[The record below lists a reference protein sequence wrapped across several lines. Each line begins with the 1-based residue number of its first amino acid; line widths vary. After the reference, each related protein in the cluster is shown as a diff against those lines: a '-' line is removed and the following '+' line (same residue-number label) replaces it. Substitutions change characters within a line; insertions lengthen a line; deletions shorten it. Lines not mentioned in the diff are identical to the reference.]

1 MLAILFPAI
10 DPVAIQIG
18 PLAIRWYALAY
29 LIGFVAGWR
38 YCIGLARKD
47 DRPPTAIDFDD
58 FLTWAVVG
66 VILGG
71 RLGYVLFYNTG
82 YYLNNPLEALAVWH
96 GGMSFHGGLL
106 GVVTAIALFS
116 RRRGFSPLALGDL
129 IACAAPI
136 GLFFGRI
143 ANFVNAELWGRV
155 TDAPWG
161 VIFPGERAG
170 GLPRHPSQLYE
181 AALEGLVLFVVLAV
195 LARRPS
201 IRNRPGL
208 LAGIFFIGYGISRI
222 VVEHFR
228 EPDPQLGFLLGGN
241 VTMGQILSVPMVLVG
256 IALIVI
262 ARRRGAG
269 GPEASGPKA
278 SGRGA
283 SETGARD
290 GG

>member
-10 DPVAIQIG
+10 DPIAIQIG

-38 YCIGLARKD
+38 YCIHLARKD
-47 DRPPTAIDFDD
+47 QRPPTAVDFDD

-66 VILGG
+66 VVLGG

-96 GGMSFHGGLL
+96 GGMSFHGGML
-106 GVVTAIALFS
+106 GVIAAIFLFAHK
-116 RRRGFSPLALGDL
+116 RGFSPLALGDL
-129 IACAAPI
+129 ISCAVPI

-143 ANFVNAELWGRV
+143 TNFVNAELWGRV
-155 TDAPWG
+155 TDVPWG

-181 AALEGLVLFVVLAV
+181 AALEGLMLFVVLAI

-201 IRNRPGL
+201 IRNRPGTL
-208 LAGIFFIGYGISRI
+208 GGVFLAGYGLSRI
-222 VVEHFR
+222 VVEYFR
-228 EPDPQLGFLLGGN
+228 EPDPQLGFLLGGH
-241 VTMGQILSVPMVLVG
+241 VTMGQILSVPMVIVG
-256 IALIVI
+256 LALIVI
-262 ARRRGAG
+262 ARRRG
-269 GPEASGPKA
+269 ELNRESG
-278 SGRGA
+278 
-283 SETGARD
+283 SEGARD
-290 GG
+290 GA